1 MLLMVGVEAKDD
13 IEALWCHARSVV
25 VRRVFSSRVVFAS
38 LWDIQLLKFT
48 KLQTHI

>member
-25 VRRVFSSRVVFAS
+25 VRSCLVVELYLRPCGIFSF
-38 LWDIQLLKFT
+38 
-48 KLQTHI
+48 